1 MTAPATLL
9 FALAATL
16 VQQPAATTTGASDG
30 SANLERMDSAGVTSP
45 RLIRQ
50 VKADYTDAA
59 IRARIQGVVGLK
71 CIVERDGSVG
81 PVRVVR
87 SLDAASGLDEAAV
100 AAVKQWRFAPG
111 TKNGAPVRVEINVE
125 MSFSLRSGPR
135 PAAPVPVLAWPE
147 TFEDTSE
154 VPGSRTGTWI
164 DDSVQTST
172 ASVRFAYP
180 AGWSVVRSGD
190 GQRLVTL
197 SANTARLER
206 TFSISEP
213 GPAPFPI
220 VNPLPESVL
229 NTFFT
234 SLKRSGP
241 LANLQPAASGQ
252 VARDNGLWI
261 WFELAAPTIDAGN
274 APTAVAEH
282 LRTAH
287 DGMRVWAFTTTA
299 LGQTISVMC
308 TLLHAVGTSEAEKR
322 EEIRR
327 AGLEFGAMLKRIT
340 IAPKWERA
348 GRSKR
353 GGRRAV

>member
-1 MTAPATLL
+1 MTVPATLL
-9 FALAATL
+9 FAVATAL
-16 VQQPAATTTGASDG
+16 VQQPATTATGTGDRSG
-30 SANLERMDSAGVTSP
+30 ANVERMGSAGVTSP
-45 RLIRQ
+45 RIMRE
-50 VKADYTDAA
+50 VKPVYTEAA
-59 IRARIQGVVGLK
+59 MRARIEGVVGLK
-71 CIVERDGSVG
+71 CIVEPDGSVG

-87 SLDAASGLDEAAV
+87 SLDAASGLDDAAI

-111 TKNGAPVRVEINVE
+111 TKNGAPVRVEISVE
-125 MSFSLRSGPR
+125 MSFSLGSGPS
-135 PAAPVPVLAWPE
+135 PAVPPPVLAWPA

-180 AGWSVVRSGD
+180 AGWSILRSGD

-206 TFSISEP
+206 ALTISEP
-213 GPAPFPI
+213 GPAPFPL

-229 NTFFT
+229 STFFT
-234 SLKRSGP
+234 RLEHGP
-241 LANLQPAASGQ
+241 GSLANLQPVASGQ
-252 VARDNGLWI
+252 VARDHGLWI
-261 WFELAAPTIDAGN
+261 WFELARPTIDAAN
-274 APTAVAEH
+274 APPAVAEH

-287 DGMRVWAFTTTA
+287 DGMRVWAFTTTES
-299 LGQTISVMC
+299 GQTISVMC
-308 TLLHAVGTSEAEKR
+308 TLLHAAGTSDAEKR

-340 IAPKWERA
+340 IAPK
-348 GRSKR
+348 
-353 GGRRAV
+353 

>member
-81 PVRVVR
+81 PVRVMR

-100 AAVKQWRFAPG
+100 AAVKQWRFEPG

-135 PAAPVPVLAWPE
+135 PAALAPVLAWPE

-180 AGWSVVRSGD
+180 AGWSILKTGE

-206 TFSISEP
+206 ALTIHES
-213 GPAPFPI
+213 GPAPFPL
-220 VNPLPESVL
+220 VDPLPESVL
-229 NTFFT
+229 STFVT
-234 SLKRSGP
+234 SLKRGSGS
-241 LANLQPAASGQ
+241 LTNLQPVASGQ
-252 VARDNGLWI
+252 IARDHGLWI
-261 WFELAAPTIDAGN
+261 WFELAGPTIEAAN
-274 APTAVAEH
+274 APPVVAEH
-282 LRTAH
+282 LRTEH
-287 DGMRVWAFTTTA
+287 DGMRVWAFTTTES
-299 LGQTISVMC
+299 GQTISVMC
-308 TLLHAVGTSEAEKR
+308 TLLHAAGTSEAEKR

-327 AGLEFGAMLKRIT
+327 AGLEFAAMLKRIT
-340 IAPKWERA
+340 IAPK
-348 GRSKR
+348 
-353 GGRRAV
+353 

>member
-9 FALAATL
+9 FVLATSL
-16 VQQPAATTTGASDG
+16 VQQPAPPTIGTSDPSGADV
-30 SANLERMDSAGVTSP
+30 ERMDSAGVTSP
-45 RLIRQ
+45 RILRE
-50 VKADYTDAA
+50 VKPVYTDAA
-59 IRARIQGVVGLK
+59 VRARIEGVVGLK

-87 SLDAASGLDEAAV
+87 SLDAASGLDDAAL

-111 TKNGAPVRVEINVE
+111 TKNGAPVRVEITVE
-125 MSFSLRSGPR
+125 LSFRLRSGP
-135 PAAPVPVLAWPE
+135 APVVPPPVLAWPE

-164 DDSVQTST
+164 DESMQTST

-180 AGWSVVRSGD
+180 AGWSILRPAE

-206 TFSISEP
+206 ALTIWEG
-213 GPAPFPI
+213 GPAPFPLI
-220 VNPLPESVL
+220 NPLPESVL
-229 NTFFT
+229 GTFFT
-234 SLKRSGP
+234 RLQHGPGSLSK
-241 LANLQPAASGQ
+241 LQPVASGQ
-252 VARDNGLWI
+252 VARDHGVWI
-261 WFELAAPTIDAGN
+261 WFELDQPIIDAAN
-274 APTAVAEH
+274 APPAVAAH

-287 DGMRVWAFTTTA
+287 DGMRVWAFTTTE
-299 LGQTISVMC
+299 LGRTFSVMC
-308 TLLHAVGTSEAEKR
+308 TLLHAAGTSADEKR

-340 IAPKWERA
+340 IAPK
-348 GRSKR
+348 
-353 GGRRAV
+353 

>member
-81 PVRVVR
+81 PVRVMR

-100 AAVKQWRFAPG
+100 AAVKQWRFEPG

-135 PAAPVPVLAWPE
+135 PAALAPVLAWPE

-180 AGWSVVRSGD
+180 AGWSILKTGE

-197 SANTARLER
+197 SANTARPER
-206 TFSISEP
+206 ALTIHES
-213 GPAPFPI
+213 GPAPFPL
-220 VNPLPESVL
+220 VDPLPESVL
-229 NTFFT
+229 STFFT
-234 SLKRSGP
+234 RLKHGP
-241 LANLQPAASGQ
+241 GSLANLQPVASGQ
-252 VARDNGLWI
+252 IARDHGLWV
-261 WFELAAPTIDAGN
+261 WFELAGPTIDAAN
-274 APTAVAEH
+274 APPAVAEH
-282 LRTAH
+282 LRTEH
-287 DGMRVWAFTTTA
+287 DGMRVWAFTTTES
-299 LGQTISVMC
+299 GQTILVMC
-308 TLLHAVGTSEAEKR
+308 TLLHAAGTSEAEKR

-340 IAPKWERA
+340 IAPK
-348 GRSKR
+348 
-353 GGRRAV
+353 

>member
-1 MTAPATLL
+1 MTAPATL
-9 FALAATL
+9 FVLATLL
-16 VQQPAATTTGASDG
+16 VQQPATTTSGAPGQPGVDV
-30 SANLERMDSAGVTSP
+30 ERMDSAGVTSP
-45 RLIRQ
+45 RLVRE
-50 VKADYTDAA
+50 VKPVYTGAA
-59 IRARIQGVVGLK
+59 MRARIEGVVGLK
-71 CIVERDGSVG
+71 CIVEPDGSVG
-81 PVRVVR
+81 PARVVR
-87 SLDAASGLDEAAV
+87 SLDAASGLDEAAL

-111 TKNGAPVRVEINVE
+111 TKNGTPVRVEIGVE
-125 MSFSLRSGPR
+125 MSFSLRSGPAHVV
-135 PAAPVPVLAWPE
+135 PLPVLAWPE
-147 TFEDTSE
+147 TFEDSSE
-154 VPGSRTGTWI
+154 VPGSSTGTWI

-180 AGWSVVRSGD
+180 AGWSVVRSRD

-261 WFELAAPTIDAGN
+261 WFELAAPTIDVGN

-340 IAPKWERA
+340 IAPK
-348 GRSKR
+348 
-353 GGRRAV
+353 